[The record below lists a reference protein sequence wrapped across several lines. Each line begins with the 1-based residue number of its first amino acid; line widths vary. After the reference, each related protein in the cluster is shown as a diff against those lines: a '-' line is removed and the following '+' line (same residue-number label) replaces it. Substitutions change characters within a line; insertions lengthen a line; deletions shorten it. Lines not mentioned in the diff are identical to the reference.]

1 MGSKPKAPKPTAQEL
16 ELQRQQRETLD
27 DLTRESNQR
36 LKAIKRGQVGRR
48 TLLGS
53 GGELGIPGAR
63 GGGPGGGRPGRSG
76 GGSGG
81 GILSSGGGGGLGPG
95 SSSIPRFPTGSVTF

>member
-16 ELQRQQRETLD
+16 ELQRQQREQLD
-27 DLTRESNQR
+27 ELTQETNTR
-36 LKAIKRGQVGRR
+36 LKAIKRGQIGRR

-63 GGGPGGGRPGRSG
+63 GTGPGSGRPGRGGGSG
-76 GGSGG
+76 TAGSGG
-81 GILSSGGGGGLGPG
+81 GILSSGGGG
-95 SSSIPRFPTGSVTF
+95 SMSIPRTPSRGSAV

>member
-16 ELQRQQRETLD
+16 ELQRQQREQLD
-27 DLTRESNQR
+27 QLTQDTNAR
-36 LKAIKRGQVGRR
+36 LKGLKRGQIGRR

-63 GGGPGGGRPGRSG
+63 GTGPGSGRPGRGG
-76 GGSGG
+76 GGSAGAGG
-81 GILSSGGGGGLGPG
+81 GILSSGGGG
-95 SSSIPRFPTGSVTF
+95 SQSIPRTPSRGSAA

>member
-16 ELQRQQRETLD
+16 ELQRSQRQQLD
-27 DLTRESNQR
+27 ELTRDSNQR

-53 GGELGIPGAR
+53 GSELGIPGVR
-63 GGGPGGGRPGRSG
+63 GVGAGAGRPGRG
-76 GGSGG
+76 GGGVGGAVGGGGILGSGG
-81 GILSSGGGGGLGPG
+81 GGTA
-95 SSSIPRFPTGSVTF
+95 SIPRSPGRGASI